1 MTMRHGSSRPL
12 VHGKPIRIGF
22 LGTMS
27 ILAALMIFM
36 YATTFQPETVTV
48 LLSAVVLGIIGLVL
62 AFLFTRIVF
71 RGFDFSRFT
80 EALLWTAFCVALIWV
95 VNKQVPFTL
104 GVTVL
109 SLKWFAVLM
118 GVMEELFFRIFLCNF
133 IHKLTE
139 SSFFAIVISSF
150 MWSLYHIARYGG
162 SASSYWIVFMAGLG
176 LGFALLTS
184 RLGDSVIFAH
194 AVVNYLATS

>member
-1 MTMRHGSSRPL
+1 MPHGGSRKTVPQRS
-12 VHGKPIRIGF
+12 IQIGF

-48 LLSAVVLGIIGLVL
+48 LLSAVVLGVMGLVL
-62 AFLFTRIVF
+62 AFIFTKIAF
-71 RGFDFSRFT
+71 KGFDFSRFT
-80 EALLWTAFCVALIWV
+80 EALLWTAFCVALIWI
-95 VNKQVPFTL
+95 VNRQVPFTL

-133 IHKLTE
+133 IHRLTE
-139 SSFFAIVISSF
+139 SSLFAIVISSF

-162 SASSYWIVFMAGLG
+162 SAGSYWIVFMAGLG
-176 LGFALLTS
+176 LGFALLAS

-194 AVVNYLATS
+194 AVVNYLAAP

>member
-1 MTMRHGSSRPL
+1 MAYKTNRRNPSRS
-12 VHGKPIRIGF
+12 GKPVEIGF

-36 YATTFQPETVTV
+36 YATTFQPETVNV
-48 LLSAVVLGIIGLVL
+48 LLSAVVLGVVGLML
-62 AFLFTRIVF
+62 AFLLARIVF

-80 EALLWTAFCVALIWV
+80 EALIWTAFCVALIWL

-104 GVTVL
+104 GVNVL
-109 SLKWFAVLM
+109 TLKWFAVLM

-133 IHKLTE
+133 IHKLTG
-139 SSFFAIVISSF
+139 SNLFAIVISSF
-150 MWSLYHIARYGG
+150 TWSIYHIARYGG
-162 SASSYWIVFMAGLG
+162 SAESYWVVFVAGLG
-176 LGFALLTS
+176 LGFALLMS

-194 AVVNYLATS
+194 AVVNYLAAP

>member
-71 RGFDFSRFT
+71 RGFDWRHCSISKMVR
-80 EALLWTAFCVALIWV
+80 CID
-95 VNKQVPFTL
+95 
-104 GVTVL
+104 GGHGRTVFQNFPVQL
-109 SLKWFAVLM
+109 HPQTHRIQ
-118 GVMEELFFRIFLCNF
+118 LFRHC
-133 IHKLTE
+133 
-139 SSFFAIVISSF
+139 
-150 MWSLYHIARYGG
+150 Y
-162 SASSYWIVFMAGLG
+162 
-176 LGFALLTS
+176 
-184 RLGDSVIFAH
+184 
-194 AVVNYLATS
+194 